1 MSMYSK
7 SYADMSKLMDN
18 PELFSSASSEKI
30 QKSGLATR
38 KNIITEASSLDI
50 DDPTSGLNP
59 APELVSRF
67 KKYRDYSNNASTARE
82 EMIAKIGRQESD
94 LEKSLP
100 RPRGKETTGLIPVE
114 DFDEGMISFAVN
126 AIADVESKG
135 SGDYSA
141 VGKKVTKGMYKGE
154 KALGRYQVMPSNVAG
169 WTEKHYGEELT
180 PEEFLANPEAQD
192 AVVEGELMANF
203 DKYGSIEDAVSVW
216 FTGDPL
222 DQATR
227 RGAADQNITVGS
239 YLKKWRAAYNTYAA
253 QENL

>member
-1 MSMYSK
+1 M
-7 SYADMSKLMDN
+7 A
-18 PELFSSASSEKI
+18 
-30 QKSGLATR
+30 
-38 KNIITEASSLDI
+38 
-50 DDPTSGLNP
+50 
-59 APELVSRF
+59 
-67 KKYRDYSNNASTARE
+67 
-82 EMIAKIGRQESD
+82 
-94 LEKSLP
+94 
-100 RPRGKETTGLIPVE
+100 
-114 DFDEGMISFAVN
+114 
-126 AIADVESKG
+126 
-135 SGDYSA
+135 
-141 VGKKVTKGMYKGE
+141 
-154 KALGRYQVMPSNVAG
+154 
-169 WTEKHYGEELT
+169 ELT

>member
-1 MSMYSK
+1 MGMYSK

-18 PELFSSASSEKI
+18 PELLSSASSEKI
-30 QKSGLATR
+30 QKAGLGVR
-38 KNIITEASSLDI
+38 KNMVTEASSLSV
-50 DDPTSGLNP
+50 DDPASGLNP

-82 EMIAKIGRQESD
+82 EMIAKIRKEEGN
-94 LEKSLP
+94 LEKSPP
-100 RPRGKETTGLIPVE
+100 RPRSKETTGLIPVE
-114 DFDEGMISFAVN
+114 DFDDGMISFAVN
-126 AIADVESKG
+126 AVADVESKG

-141 VGKKVTKGMYKGE
+141 IGKEVTKGMYKGE

-169 WTEKHYGEELT
+169 WTKKHYGEELT
-180 PEEFLANPEAQD
+180 PEEFLTNPEAQD

-253 QENL
+253 QEDI